1 MTEHELKPCPF
12 CGSYDLAVEYD
23 PIVWYVSCDGCCALG
38 PQGITRDEAVE
49 SWNKAARDD

>member
-38 PQGITRDEAVE
+38 PQGITHDEAVE